1 MRVPIGL
8 RFRGLRNFNEA
19 PPHPLT
25 YPIIDGAQFGVAD
38 CRRREGRKGENPA
51 DPKVSPRS
59 NNFPEHF
66 DFSSEHDRSR

>member
-25 YPIIDGAQFGVAD
+25 CPIIDGAEFGVAD
-38 CRRREGRKGENPA
+38 CRRREGENLA
-51 DPKVSPRS
+51 DQKVSPRP